1 MAAIERIENAAQ
13 LDALIERS
21 KERRVWIFKHSLTCS
36 ISAYA
41 WGEFRRFAESVE
53 GDVVFALVEVQTAR
67 LVSNDVAQRLGIRH
81 QSPQAIL
88 LREGAVAWHAS
99 HFDIELTA
107 LRHIDS

>member
-1 MAAIERIENAAQ
+1 MVAIERIENAAQ
-13 LDALIERS
+13 LDTLIERS

-36 ISAYA
+36 ISTYA
-41 WGEFRRFAESVE
+41 WAEFRRFAESSP
-53 GDVVFALVEVQTAR
+53 GDVVFALIEVQTAR
-67 LVSNDVAQRLGIRH
+67 LVSNDVARRLNIRH

-99 HFDIELTA
+99 HFDIELAA